1 VARFAVRSLTVPD
14 TSGIVGSPTTT
25 GREMLSCVRPV
36 ALAVLVMVSK
46 VGAQMANSA
55 PADVSLMFRGAPAH
69 TGVATGWLFNGQGGV
84 RWRFQTRSAVR
95 STPAVTATR
104 VFVGSGDSTLYA
116 LDRASGKPVWAFAA
130 GGPVHSS
137 PAVADGLV
145 IAATLAGRIF
155 AVSEATGELRWSMQ
169 TGSTLPKN
177 ISPAG
182 EWDLYVSSPVV
193 VDRTIV
199 IGAGDG
205 NVYALDLTTG
215 RERWRAKTGGK
226 VRATP
231 SVKDGVAVVG
241 SWDGRVY
248 AIDVAT
254 GNTRW
259 VHHTVGDTLDLQR
272 EGYDRRAIQSTAA
285 IAEGTVFLG
294 SRDDGFYALDFA
306 TGQRK
311 WRSSHATSWV
321 VGSPAVRDG
330 RAYVG
335 SSDGHFIQSVD
346 VASGREL
353 WRAPV
358 NSNVLSSPV
367 LAGSL
372 LVVGAANTNA
382 GRGEVLALDAPT
394 GVVRWRLP
402 LGDAVWSTPVVV
414 GNEIYIGCDDGG
426 VVAIEEVNA
435 SIPRLAVYY
444 DSTVAGR
451 PFVGGGRLA
460 FEYFRGVGYEPLDVE
475 SLARFLAARIAD
487 GVPSVVVF
495 ATDVLPN
502 AIAPAA
508 PDTILLRRYLN
519 AGGKVVWLGEPIG
532 ALVRDST
539 GRPLGMNPR
548 RTEKLIGVPMGTM
561 EFDHNVAYPT
571 ELGRR
576 WGIDRFFRGDFPIA
590 VSDTIQPLAIDELGK
605 TSAWVRVYRPDR
617 PGSGFVQ
624 LWGLGA
630 AADRLPL
637 VRAAAEYGLLR
648 RATVSRGPGR
658 LSFRAEPR
666 SGGVEESRSSR

>member
-1 VARFAVRSLTVPD
+1 
-14 TSGIVGSPTTT
+14 
-25 GREMLSCVRPV
+25 MLRWLRLVT
-36 ALAVLVMVSK
+36 LAGMAGPSIA
-46 VGAQMANSA
+46 GAQSIDPRA
-55 PADVSLMFRGAPAH
+55 PDVSLMFRGTPAH
-69 TGVATGWLFNGQGGV
+69 TGVATGRLYEGQGGV

-95 STPAVTATR
+95 STPAVSATR

-116 LDRASGKPVWAFAA
+116 LDRSNGTPVWTFAA

-137 PAVADGLV
+137 PAVSHGLV
-145 IAATLAGRIF
+145 IAATLGGRIF
-155 AVSEATGELRWSMQ
+155 AVSETSGALRWSVQ
-169 TGSTLPKN
+169 TGSTLPRN
-177 ISPAG
+177 ITPAG
-182 EWDLYVSSPVV
+182 GWDLYVSSPVV
-193 VDRTIV
+193 VDRTVI

-205 NVYALDLTTG
+205 HVYALDLTSG
-215 RERWRAKTGGK
+215 KERWRLQTGGK

-241 SWDGRVY
+241 SWNGRVY

-254 GNTRW
+254 GRTRW
-259 VHHTVGDTLDLQR
+259 VHRTVGDTLDLKR

-285 IAEGTVFLG
+285 IAEGNVFLG

-306 TGQRK
+306 TGERK
-311 WRSSHATSWV
+311 WRSSHQTSWV

-335 SSDGHFIQSVD
+335 SSDGHFIHSVE
-346 VASGREL
+346 VSTGREV
-353 WRAPV
+353 WRTPV
-358 NSNVLSSPV
+358 GANVLSSPV
-367 LAGSL
+367 LTGDL

-382 GRGEVLALDAPT
+382 GRGELLALDAST
-394 GVVRWRLP
+394 GIVRWRLP
-402 LGDAVWSTPVVV
+402 FADAVWSSPVVV
-414 GNEIYIGCDDGG
+414 GNEIYVGCDDGG
-426 VVAIEEVNA
+426 IVAIEEANA

-444 DSTVAGR
+444 DSTATGR

-460 FEYFRGVGYEPLDVE
+460 FEYFRGVGYEPLDAD

-487 GVPSVVVF
+487 GAPSVVVF

-502 AIAPAA
+502 VVASTAS
-508 PDTILLRRYLN
+508 DTVLLRRYLN
-519 AGGKVVWLGEPIG
+519 AGGKVVWSGEPIG

-548 RTEKLIGVPMGTM
+548 RTEALIGVPMGTM
-561 EFDHNVAYPT
+561 DFDHNPAYPT
-571 ELGRR
+571 EAGRR
-576 WGIDRFFRGDFPIA
+576 WGIDRFFRGDYPIA
-590 VSDTIQPLAIDELGK
+590 ISDAIQALAVDELGT

-630 AADRLPL
+630 TADRLPL

-648 RATVSRGPGR
+648 RASTGSSP
-658 LSFRAEPR
+658 SPA
-666 SGGVEESRSSR
+666 SSSSRRDSSDTPRRPARTP

>member
-1 VARFAVRSLTVPD
+1 MLRWVRLVTLAGLAGASSAGSQTVDP
-14 TSGIVGSPTTT
+14 P
-25 GREMLSCVRPV
+25 
-36 ALAVLVMVSK
+36 A
-46 VGAQMANSA
+46 
-55 PADVSLMFRGAPAH
+55 ADVSPTFRGTPAH
-69 TGVATGWLFNGQGGV
+69 TGVATNRVFDGQGGV

-116 LDRASGKPVWAFAA
+116 LDRSSGTQVWTFAA

-137 PAVADGLV
+137 PAVSHGLV
-145 IAATLAGRIF
+145 IAATLGGRIF
-155 AVSEATGELRWSMQ
+155 AVNEATGKLSWSMQ

-177 ISPAG
+177 IAPAG

-193 VDRTIV
+193 VDRTII

-215 RERWRAKTGGK
+215 KERWRVKTGGK

-231 SVKDGVAVVG
+231 SVRDGVAVVG

-248 AIDVAT
+248 AIDMAT
-254 GNTRW
+254 GRTRW
-259 VHHTVGDTLDLQR
+259 VHRTVGDTLDLKH

-285 IAEGTVFLG
+285 IAEGNVFLG

-306 TGQRK
+306 TGDQK
-311 WRSSHATSWV
+311 WRASHHTSWV

-335 SSDGHFIQSVD
+335 SSDGHFIHSVE

-353 WRAPV
+353 WRTPV
-358 NSNVLSSPV
+358 GSNVLSSPV
-367 LAGSL
+367 LTGDL
-372 LVVGAANTNA
+372 LVVGTANTNA
-382 GRGEVLALDAPT
+382 GRGELLALDAST

-402 LGDAVWSTPVVV
+402 FGDAVWSSPVVV
-414 GNEIYIGCDDGG
+414 GNQIYIGCDDGS
-426 VVAIEEVNA
+426 VVAIEEANA

-444 DSTVAGR
+444 DSTAVGR

-460 FEYFRGVGYEPLDVE
+460 FEYFRGVGYEPLDAD
-475 SLARFLAARIAD
+475 SLARFLEARIAD
-487 GVPSVVVF
+487 GLPSVVVF

-502 AIAPAA
+502 VAA
-508 PDTILLRRYLN
+508 PTASDTVLLRRYLN
-519 AGGKVVWLGEPIG
+519 AGGKVVWSGEPIG
-532 ALVRDST
+532 AIVRDSA
-539 GRPLGMNPR
+539 GRLLGMNPR
-548 RTEKLIGVPMGTM
+548 RTESLIGVPMGTM
-561 EFDHNVAYPT
+561 DFDHNAAHPT
-571 ELGRR
+571 AVGRR
-576 WGIDRFFRGDFPIA
+576 WGIDRFFRGDYPIA
-590 VSDTIQPLAIDELGK
+590 ITDAIQPLAIDELGK
-605 TSAWVRVYRPDR
+605 TTAWVRVYRPDR

-630 AADRLPL
+630 TADRLPL

-648 RATVSRGPGR
+648 RASSGSSPSPASSSSHRD
-658 LSFRAEPR
+658 SSDKPR
-666 SGGVEESRSSR
+666 RPARTP

>member
-1 VARFAVRSLTVPD
+1 MHGAAMLRWVP
-14 TSGIVGSPTTT
+14 
-25 GREMLSCVRPV
+25 LV
-36 ALAVLVMVSK
+36 ALTALADASI
-46 VGAQMANSA
+46 ACSQSA
-55 PADVSLMFRGAPAH
+55 RPQPVDVSLMFRGTPAH
-69 TGVATGWLFNGQGGV
+69 TGVTTRRLFDGQGGV

-116 LDRASGKPVWAFAA
+116 LDRANGTRVWAFAA

-137 PAVADGLV
+137 PAVSHGLV
-145 IAATLAGRIF
+145 IAATLGGRIF
-155 AVSEATGELRWSMQ
+155 AVSEASGALRWSVQ
-169 TGSTLPKN
+169 TGQTLPKN
-177 ISPAG
+177 IAPAG
-182 EWDLYVSSPVV
+182 QWDLYVSSPVV

-215 RERWRAKTGGK
+215 KERWRAKTSGK

-231 SVKDGVAVVG
+231 SVRDGVAVVG

-248 AIDVAT
+248 AIDMTT
-254 GNTRW
+254 GRTRW
-259 VHHTVGDTLDLQR
+259 VHHTVGDTLDLKR

-285 IAEGTVFLG
+285 IADGTVFLG

-306 TGQRK
+306 TGERK
-311 WRSSHATSWV
+311 WRSSHHTSWV

-335 SSDGHFIQSVD
+335 SSDGHFVQSVE

-353 WRAPV
+353 WRTPV
-358 NSNVLSSPV
+358 GSNVLSSPV
-367 LAGSL
+367 LTGDL
-372 LVVGAANTNA
+372 LVVGTANTNA
-382 GRGEVLALDAPT
+382 GRGELLALNAST

-402 LGDAVWSTPVVV
+402 FADAVWSSPVVV
-414 GNEIYIGCDDGG
+414 GDEIYIGCDDGS
-426 VVAIEEVNA
+426 VVAIEEVNP

-444 DSTVAGR
+444 DSTAVGR

-460 FEYFRGVGYEPLDVE
+460 FEYFRGAGYEPLDAD
-475 SLARFLAARIAD
+475 SLGRFLTARIAD
-487 GVPSVVVF
+487 GIPSVVVF
-495 ATDVLPN
+495 ATDVLPDV
-502 AIAPAA
+502 AIPAA
-508 PDTILLRRYLN
+508 ADTVLLRRYLN
-519 AGGKVVWLGEPIG
+519 AGGKVVWTGEPIG

-539 GRPLGMNPR
+539 GRLLGLNPR
-548 RTEKLIGVPMGTM
+548 RTESLLGVPMGTM
-561 EFDHNVAYPT
+561 EFDNNAAVPT
-571 ELGRR
+571 EVGRR

-590 VSDTIQPLAIDELGK
+590 VSDIIQPLAIDELGQ
-605 TSAWVRVYRPDR
+605 TTAWVRVYRPDR

-630 AADRLPL
+630 TADRLPL

-648 RATVSRGPGR
+648 RAPTGSSP
-658 LSFRAEPR
+658 SPA
-666 SGGVEESRSSR
+666 SSSSRRESSDTPRRQARTP